1 MQTNERKV
9 DVKSGPSS
17 TPTAGTLLTGPL
29 LPHASPGT
37 CDNTV
42 GGTAAP
48 RRSRGPES
56 PGQSSCP
63 ATPRRH
69 QRGPCTEHRRLAPPR
84 ALLRPRAQRGPA
96 SRAPTPT
103 SQDCEAHPGHA
114 HGTASDRPRD
124 TSTPCGAQRSRHSCL
139 SPAHRGSA
147 PDSAPLSTCGK
158 EGNKPPQD
166 APREDLQDRD
176 NSPQAPAN
184 ARFLHPHGRRTAGS
198 RVLDAQR
205 EASAWPG
212 SLLAP
217 R

>member
-29 LPHASPGT
+29 LPHASPGA
-37 CDNTV
+37 CDNTA

-69 QRGPCTEHRRLAPPR
+69 QRGPCTERRRLAPPPVLSSAPGHR
-84 ALLRPRAQRGPA
+84 GALLPGLLHSHEPGRRGSPWA
-96 SRAPTPT
+96 RTRR
-103 SQDCEAHPGHA
+103 A

-124 TSTPCGAQRSRHSCL
+124 TLTPCGAQRSRHSCL

-176 NSPQAPAN
+176 NSPQASPC
-184 ARFLHPHGRRTAGS
+184 
-198 RVLDAQR
+198 QR
-205 EASAWPG
+205 PFPPS
-212 SLLAP
+212 P
-217 R
+217 RAAHSW